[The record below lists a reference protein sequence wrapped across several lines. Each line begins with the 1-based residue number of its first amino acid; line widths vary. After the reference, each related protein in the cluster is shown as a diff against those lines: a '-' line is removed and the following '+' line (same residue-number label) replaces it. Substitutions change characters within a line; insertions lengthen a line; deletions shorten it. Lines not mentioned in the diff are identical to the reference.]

1 VATLVVL
8 QSVARNVEVP
18 ILALLNV
25 VALSAAVQNAAV
37 RIVVA
42 LSAAVQNVVVR
53 IVVVQCVAVQ
63 NAVVRIVA
71 PQSVVTHDEVPNAAS
86 QSAAIQFWFQVVI
99 RVALIVAR
107 ISAPFAA
114 LLSVRYAARCVVVNL
129 ASRVHDVPHDL
140 HDLHDVPHH
149 DSRVTAQ

>member
-18 ILALLNV
+18 ILALLN
-25 VALSAAVQNAAV
+25 
-37 RIVVA
+37 VVA

-129 ASRVHDVPHDL
+129 ASRVHDVPHGVPHDL

>member
-1 VATLVVL
+1 
-8 QSVARNVEVP
+8 
-18 ILALLNV
+18 LALLNV
-25 VALSAAVQNAAV
+25 VALSAAVQNVVV
-37 RIVVA
+37 RIVVVQCV
-42 LSAAVQNVVVR
+42 AVQNVVVR

-129 ASRVHDVPHDL
+129 ASRVHDVPHGVPHDL